1 MVPMMILAIAFNAI
15 VAAFLALMGY
25 DLISRLF
32 D

>member
-15 VAAFLALMGY
+15 VASLLALVGY

>member
-1 MVPMMILAIAFNAI
+1 MVPMILAIAFNAI
-15 VAAFLALMGY
+15 VAAFFALIGY

>member
-1 MVPMMILAIAFNAI
+1 MMILAIAFNAI